1 MASKCSYAFQLL
13 PGCVFKNNRCGD
25 FQTPQTRKFE
35 VLPKHSEISAVDF
48 KHHVMKSVKILF
60 GQVGINE
67 FIELLSYDTVNH
79 RGIFVCSR
87 EFYVKFRAAI
97 SLTKKFEGFNCS
109 YLVNKVSPNA
119 LSLLSNSR
127 TYTHE

>member
-1 MASKCSYAFQLL
+1 MLSNYYLDVSL
-13 PGCVFKNNRCGD
+13 
-25 FQTPQTRKFE
+25 KFE

-48 KHHVMKSVKILF
+48 KHHVMKTVKILF

-87 EFYVKFRAAI
+87 EFYVKFRAAL

-109 YLVNKVSPNA
+109 YLVNKVSPSA